1 MRRFTTISMQNN
13 IGKKCDDYYVN
24 AWDILEELKPYEVNM
39 VKLCKTYNVKIT
51 EELKKSNKESY
62 WIDINA
68 ELRCLLEDEG
78 ILEEVKADNTYNY
91 NGKINHNIAFIIYH
105 NKKDDMYY
113 VDLSIHLMGDIRGNY
128 TDSVIYKF
136 EYETEI
142 YDFLLDCYKT
152 FSINYKGIEYKI
164 CVNCLSEIVEVFG
177 GKYGELDIINSY
189 DIYKENIK
197 EKLQKYIDERN
208 SKLELGSK
216 IEIFDMLDKE
226 KLSNIYFDKEYYNMT
241 VYTVEKI
248 NRYDIVVAS
257 FDNPTIK
264 VRIKKSDLF
273 KIFE

>member
-13 IGKKCDDYYVN
+13 IGKKCDDFYVN

-39 VKLCKTYNVKIT
+39 YKLCKQYNIEIT

-62 WIDINA
+62 WIDINT

-197 EKLQKYIDERN
+197 EELQKYIDERN

-241 VYTVEKI
+241 VYTVTQI
-248 NRYDIVVAS
+248 NRYNIVIAS

>member
-39 VKLCKTYNVKIT
+39 VKLCKTYNVEIT

-62 WIDINA
+62 WIDINT

-78 ILEEVKADNTYNY
+78 ILEEVKVDNTYNY
-91 NGKINHNIAFIIYH
+91 NGNINHDIAFIIYH

-128 TDSVIYKF
+128 TDSVIYRF
-136 EYETEI
+136 EYETEF

-164 CVNCLSEIVEVFG
+164 YVNCLSEIVEVFG

-197 EKLQKYIDERN
+197 EELQKYIDERN
-208 SKLELGSK
+208 SKLELGSRV
-216 IEIFDMLDKE
+216 EVYDMLDKE

-241 VYTVEKI
+241 VYTVTQI
-248 NRYDIVVAS
+248 NKYNIGIAS